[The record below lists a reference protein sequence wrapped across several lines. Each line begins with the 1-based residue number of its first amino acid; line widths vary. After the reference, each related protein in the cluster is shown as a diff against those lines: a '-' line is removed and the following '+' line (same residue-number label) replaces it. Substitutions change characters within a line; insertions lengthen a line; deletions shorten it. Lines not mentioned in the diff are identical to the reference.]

1 MFDINA
7 IVKTHF
13 QKTKPVWII
22 LLGTGILLLIEVFF
36 YFIFILFKIPHESN
50 LPFKIPAS
58 HFEVVLYMF
67 SRFIKACLLAPIIE
81 TFIFQYLMHEIL
93 CVKFKFNTKTFIFL
107 SAIIFGLS
115 HYTYYSTVLVT
126 LVICVVFN
134 YFYVVL
140 IETNRKKKAYLTIAL
155 IHSSLNAC
163 VFIDQCF

>member
-1 MFDINA
+1 MNTV
-7 IVKTHF
+7 VKTHF

-22 LLGTGILLLIEVFF
+22 LLVTFILLLIEVFF
-36 YFIFILFKIPHESN
+36 YFLFLLFKIPHGSN
-50 LPFKIPAS
+50 LPFILPTS
-58 HFEVVLYMF
+58 HFEVVLYLF
-67 SRFIKACLLAPIIE
+67 SRFIKACILAPIIE
-81 TFIFQYLMHEIL
+81 TFIFQYLMYEML
-93 CVKFKFNTKTFIFL
+93 CVKLKLSTKIFIFL

-140 IETNRKKKAYLTIAL
+140 IETNRKKKAYLIIAL
-155 IHSSLNAC
+155 IHSSFNAC